1 MNKKLSHGLPVLVPQ
16 SPLRHIDPRAKL
28 ALSILSSLA
37 VMMPLERLI
46 TFMVIY
52 FLFLVWS
59 RLLTQTLTQ
68 VWRLKYLL
76 VILFIVDFLIV
87 DINLAVI
94 VTLRIILLAGVFTL
108 FVSTTTADEL
118 RLALERLGVP
128 FRFAFSLS
136 MSFQSIELLQQ
147 EWRSIHEAQMARGIW
162 SIKKLGLRSVAAQ
175 FKDLIALTV
184 PAIVLTTRRAWA
196 ITEAACARGFDS
208 PHRKPYRAISML
220 WKDWFIMSGALIFLG
235 LLAFLQV

>member
-1 MNKKLSHGLPVLVPQ
+1 MNKKLSHRLPVLVPQ

-220 WKDWFIMSGALIFLG
+220 WKDWFIISGALIFLG
-235 LLAFLQV
+235 LLAFLQI

>member
-136 MSFQSIELLQQ
+136 MSFQSIE
-147 EWRSIHEAQMARGIW
+147 
-162 SIKKLGLRSVAAQ
+162 
-175 FKDLIALTV
+175 
-184 PAIVLTTRRAWA
+184 
-196 ITEAACARGFDS
+196 
-208 PHRKPYRAISML
+208 
-220 WKDWFIMSGALIFLG
+220 
-235 LLAFLQV
+235 

>member
-220 WKDWFIMSGALIFLG
+220 WKDRCIKSGALIFLG